1 MINVNEFEKKQILF
15 IFLNFGESLSFAN
28 DNIIVKDRDG
38 EIRHQSTCYRIFA
51 LFLIGNFTMT
61 SGILQRSHKFGFPII
76 LMTYTMRPYDVI
88 GNRMEGNV
96 ILHRKQYSYTGLE
109 LAKHFVENKLVN
121 QRSALARQR
130 NKTDEIK
137 EAIEQIEKHTAE
149 VRTYEG
155 ELPGLIGLE
164 GSAARI
170 YFKNHFN
177 NVE

>member
-109 LAKHFVENKLVN
+109 LAKHFVENKLESVH
-121 QRSALARQR
+121 
-130 NKTDEIK
+130 IK
-137 EAIEQIEKHTAE
+137 LHLQ
-149 VRTYEG
+149 
-155 ELPGLIGLE
+155 
-164 GSAARI
+164 S
-170 YFKNHFN
+170 
-177 NVE
+177 